1 MASSTIEIIPVHL
14 PLANVYLVRG
24 ERWIVIDSGA
34 PGDGPAIL
42 RAAARHGITPRDI
55 GLILL
60 THGHVDHVGGAE
72 ALRKASGAPIAIHA
86 ADLPMLRSGRN
97 PTELRSTGRE
107 GQLLRPF
114 LKWKMKPVEP
124 DITFGEPFDLARFGL
139 AACTVHTPGHSPGHI
154 VLPLPDGSLMAGDLL
169 RGGFLGGR
177 LRGTLPNPPYVV
189 ADAAQQQ
196 ASLEHAL
203 RLPVHT
209 FYVGHGGPLS
219 AEHIRA
225 RLAAGALQIT

>member
-1 MASSTIEIIPVHL
+1 MVSSTIEIIPVHL
-14 PLANVYLVRG
+14 PLASVYLVRG

-42 RAAARHGITPRDI
+42 RAAARHGIAPRDI

-72 ALRKASGAPIAIHA
+72 VLRKASGAPIAIHA

-114 LKWKMKPVEP
+114 LPWKMKPVEP

-154 VLPLPDGSLMAGDLL
+154 VLPLPDGSLIAGDLL

-177 LRGTLPNPPYVV
+177 LRGTLPNLPYVV

-196 ASLEHAL
+196 ASLERAL
-203 RLPVHT
+203 RLQVHT

-219 AEHIRA
+219 AEHVRA
-225 RLAAGALQIT
+225 RLAAGALRIA